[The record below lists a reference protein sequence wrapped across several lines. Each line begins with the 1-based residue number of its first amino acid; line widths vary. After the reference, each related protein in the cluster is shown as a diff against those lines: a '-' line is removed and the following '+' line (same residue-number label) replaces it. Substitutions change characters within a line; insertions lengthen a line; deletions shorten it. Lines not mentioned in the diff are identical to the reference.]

1 MAKKKTAKKKE
12 QPFTEVTTGQ
22 EQPAK
27 KGLIEELE
35 ELKKNGETSTARYK
49 DLLKEAEVIFGT
61 GEMNSFETN
70 DPDALK
76 ERLSKMSKADLQ
88 TFSKKVGIN
97 PFYEKETVIDNKT
110 GLLFES
116 GKPKSLCDKLNEI
129 IKLDTLTLDLMGRE
143 GRKNVINRFNIE
155 KMCLNTYSEYKKLV
169 N

>member
-61 GEMNSFETN
+61 GEMNSFGTN
-70 DPDALK
+70 DPEALK
-76 ERLSKMSKADLQ
+76 ERLGKMSKADLQ
-88 TFSKKVGIN
+88 TLSKKVGIN
-97 PFYEKETVIDNKT
+97 PFYEKETVIDNIMKEFHRYQNRNT
-110 GLLFES
+110 AFAAPQPIET
-116 GKPKSLCDKLNEI
+116 P
-129 IKLDTLTLDLMGRE
+129 TLDPNNPQHKEL
-143 GRKNVINRFNIE
+143 IDW
-155 KMCLNTYSEYKKLV
+155 LNS
-169 N
+169 